1 MGTDV
6 YRNLRALNKA
16 EQKLTI
22 FVSTEQKWIK
32 YIIGWQCR
40 LQIIKITKKN
50 CEPKLLQNYKLLGKL
65 QTDTIV
71 CAAYINEQTT
81 SHQ

>member
-1 MGTDV
+1 MSIGICV
-6 YRNLRALNKA
+6 LLNKA
-16 EQKLTI
+16 EDFFFLNL
-22 FVSTEQKWIK
+22 STEQKWIK
-32 YIIGWQCR
+32 YIVGCQCR

-65 QTDTIV
+65 QTETIV